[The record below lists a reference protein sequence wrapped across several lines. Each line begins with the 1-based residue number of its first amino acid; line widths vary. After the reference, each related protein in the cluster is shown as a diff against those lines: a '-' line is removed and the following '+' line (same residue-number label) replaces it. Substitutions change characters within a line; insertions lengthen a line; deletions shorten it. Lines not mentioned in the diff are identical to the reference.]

1 MTALAQDRNT
11 QRKYV
16 ERFLAD
22 DALIAANTTIYN
34 GALVAANANGE
45 LRPAA
50 DVANVTVVGVAQQQ
64 MANPTGAAA
73 RPSNGR
79 RAKVAAG
86 CFKFATTGGNALTA
100 ADIGKNA
107 YVLDDQTV
115 VRQAGTTNS
124 IVAGV
129 VDSIDSD
136 GGIWV
141 KVNC

>member
-11 QRKYV
+11 NRRYV
-16 ERFLAD
+16 ERLLAE
-22 DALIAANTTIYN
+22 DALIAATTTVWN
-34 GALVAANANGE
+34 GSLTAANANGE

-50 DVANVTVVGVAQQQ
+50 DVANITVVGVAQRK
-64 MANPTGAAA
+64 MVNTTGAAA
-73 RPSNGR
+73 KCVPP
-79 RAKVAAG
+79 AKVAAG
-86 CFKFATTGGNALTA
+86 CFKFATTGANALTA

-115 VRQAGTTNS
+115 VRQAGTVNN

-129 VDSIDSD
+129 VDSIDPD
-136 GGIWV
+136 GGIWI

>member
-16 ERFLAD
+16 ERVLGD
-22 DALIAANTTIYN
+22 DMTIAATTTVWNGSLVANNAAGALI
-34 GALVAANANGE
+34 
-45 LRPAA
+45 PASDTA
-50 DVANVTVVGVAQQQ
+50 GITVIGVAQVR
-64 MANPTGAAA
+64 MVNATGAAA
-73 RPSNGR
+73 KTTP
-79 RAKVAAG
+79 RARVAAG

-100 ADIGKNA
+100 VDVGKNA
-107 YVLDDQTV
+107 FVLDDQTV
-115 VRQAGTTNS
+115 VRTAGTANA

-129 VDSIDSD
+129 VDSIDPD